1 MKTLKSY
8 IVGIMALAAATVGLS
23 ACQDHFDDPTSD
35 IAPVANKQ
43 ANTTIAEVKQ
53 MLWQE
58 SNNYCNQIDT
68 KANGDHYIVSGRVVS
83 SDYAGN
89 CFKYIVLQ
97 DETGALNF
105 SINSYNLYLNY
116 RRGQEVVVDLTGLY
130 GGKYRGLLQIG
141 YPSFNSSIQGDET
154 SFMAPEF
161 FSRNKELNG
170 WPEPAKIDTT
180 VVNSFGELGVTP
192 DELMYW
198 QSRIVR
204 FNNVEFVP
212 NTTTPTLSTYH
223 SSGITQQIRDA
234 SGNTLDVRTSGYA
247 NFWNMEL
254 PEGKCDVVALMGY
267 YVSLANS
274 GGWQLTLIDANSIM
288 NLGNPTVPAGSEG
301 KPYDVL
307 QAIAL
312 QVNDKDKSGWVKGYM
327 VGTVAHE
334 VTEVKSNADIEWG
347 TEATL
352 NNTLVVGQT
361 PETTDY
367 RECLIISLPQGSS
380 LRANGALRENPD
392 NYKKEIELKGTFASV
407 MGTYGITGN
416 KGTTSEYKIEGKG
429 GGEITAGDGT
439 EEKPYTVAQIR
450 ALNPQSTTE
459 AVESGVWVKGYI
471 VGSMPTGGSS
481 TTLSGAE
488 FSTKDAAV
496 SNIVVAPTADCT
508 DPNLCIGIQL
518 PTDANAPGVRSA
530 LNLKDN
536 PGNLGRQV
544 ELKGDVMKY
553 CGGPGLKNTSAY
565 KLGEGGS
572 DTPVV
577 PPVTGDGDGTEA
589 KPYSAS
595 QIIALNPT
603 STTTAVATGVWAEGY
618 IVGSIPTGGS
628 STVISG
634 TTFGTADAAVSNLVL
649 GPTADCKDY
658 NQCIAVQL
666 PTDANAPG
674 VRSALNLKDN
684 PGNLGKK
691 ATVKGDVMK
700 YCGGPGIKNTRAYKL
715 DGQGMP
721 DTPDTPSGDGTVLLG
736 QKNPDGAKDWTFNNV
751 SLPSGLTDI
760 WTWKDYN
767 SAYYLNAS
775 AYANGGANASEAWAI
790 SPVIDLTKA
799 SGVSVSF
806 SHAAK
811 FQTTLKSLCGF
822 AVKEDGASGWTMLTI
837 PTWPE
842 AGSWTWSNS
851 GNISLAN
858 YSGKKIQVAFKYGS
872 SSSGADTWEIR
883 DLTFAGSG
891 TITVGGAG
899 STTPDTPDTPPTP
912 SGNYKGDFDSFNG
925 GTPKSSYG
933 SYTNA
938 TGWTLENGAVLAG
951 QKAGEADSNPRFAFI
966 GGETTMAP
974 TLNGNTTKVGKLTS
988 PTLKGGCK
996 TLSFYYGF
1004 AFNETKCAFTVQ
1016 VLQGGKVVK
1025 EQKVELTSIEKAHA
1039 YQFSLD
1045 VNVSGDFQI
1054 VITNDCLSA
1063 ATKNSDR
1070 VSIWNLTWT
1079 D

>member
-1 MKTLKSY
+1 MNTLKSY
-8 IVGIMALAAATVGLS
+8 IVGIMALAGATVGLS
-23 ACQDHFDDPTSD
+23 SCQDHFDDPTSD
-35 IAPVANKQ
+35 IAPVAQNQ
-43 ANTTIAEVKQ
+43 PNTTIAEVKQ

-97 DETGALNF
+97 DATGALNF

-141 YPSFNSSIQGDET
+141 FPSFNSSIQGDET

-170 WPEPAKIDTT
+170 WPEPALIDTT
-180 VVNSFGELGVTP
+180 VVNSFAELGVTP

-212 NTTTPTLSTYH
+212 NTATPTLSTYH
-223 SSGITQQIRDA
+223 SSGVTQQIRDA
-234 SGNTLDVRTSGYA
+234 AGNTLDVRTSGYA
-247 NFWNMEL
+247 NFWNMTL

-288 NLGNPTVPAGSEG
+288 NVGNPTVPLGSEG

-312 QVNDKDKSGWVKGYM
+312 QVNDQGKSGWVKGYM
-327 VGTVAHE
+327 VGTVAPE
-334 VTEVKSNADIEWG
+334 VTEVRSNADIEWG
-347 TEATL
+347 ADATL

-380 LRANGALRENPD
+380 LRTNGALRENPD

-407 MGTYGITGN
+407 MGAYGITGN

-429 GGEITAGDGT
+429 GGEITSGDGT
-439 EEKPYTVAQIR
+439 EEKPYTVAQVR

-518 PTDANAPGVRSA
+518 PTDANAPGVRKA
-530 LNLKDN
+530 LNLMDN

-565 KLGEGGS
+565 KLGEG

-577 PPVTGDGDGTEA
+577 PPVSGDGDGSEA
-589 KPYSAS
+589 KPFSVSQVIPMSAD
-595 QIIALNPT
+595 Q
-603 STTTAVATGVWAEGY
+603 TGKWVEGY
-618 IVGSIPTGGS
+618 ILG
-628 STVISG
+628 TVTDKSYDSAV
-634 TTFGTADAAVSNLVL
+634 FGTANASNTNLLL
-649 GPTADCKDY
+649 GPSVDCKDA
-658 NQCIAVQL
+658 NQCIPIQL
-666 PTDANAPG
+666 PVALRDALSLQK
-674 VRSALNLKDN
+674 V

-691 ATVKGDVMK
+691 LSIYGDITKYYGRMGVK
-700 YCGGPGIKNTRAYKL
+700 NASNYKL
-715 DGQGMP
+715 DGQGTP
-721 DTPDTPSGDGTVLLG
+721 DTPDTPTGDGTVLLG
-736 QKNPDGAKDWTFNNV
+736 QKNPDGAKDWTFNYV
-751 SLPSGLTDI
+751 SGMKDV

-767 SAYYLNAS
+767 SSYYLNAS
-775 AYANGGANASEAWAI
+775 AYANNSANASEAWAI

-806 SHAAK
+806 DHAAK
-811 FQTTLKSLCGF
+811 FQTTLRSLCGF
-822 AVKEDGASGWTMLTI
+822 AVKEEGASQWTILTI

-842 AGSWTWSNS
+842 AGAWTWANS
-851 GNISLAN
+851 GAISLSA
-858 YSGKKIQVAFKYGS
+858 YSGKKVQVAFKYGS
-872 SSSGADTWEIR
+872 TSSGADTWEIR

-899 STTPDTPDTPPTP
+899 SDTPVNPPTPPTP
-912 SGNYKGDFDSFNG
+912 TGNYKGDFDSFNG
-925 GTPKSSYG
+925 GEPKSSPYG
-933 SYTNA
+933 TYTNA
-938 TGWTLENGAVLAG
+938 TGWTLDNGIILAG
-951 QKAGEADSNPRFAFI
+951 QKAGEADNNPRFAFI
-966 GGETTMAP
+966 GGESTLAP
-974 TLNGNTTKVGKLTS
+974 TLNGRTTKIGKLTS
-988 PTLKGGCK
+988 PTLTGGCK

-1004 AFNETKCAFTVQ
+1004 AFNEKMCSFTVQ
-1016 VLQGGKVVK
+1016 VLQDGKTVK
-1025 EQKVELTSIEKAHA
+1025 EQKVELSTIEKAHA
-1039 YQFSLD
+1039 YQFSMD
-1045 VNVSGDFQI
+1045 VNVSGDFQV
-1054 VITNDCLSA
+1054 VITNNCLSGQD
-1063 ATKNSDR
+1063 KNADR

-1079 D
+1079 N